1 MKRILAII
9 PLLMIATASLAA
21 DEKDITADNAVDQC
35 LDKYYEF
42 SSECLEDL
50 NDKTEAELK
59 KAYETKL
66 KSLERVDYTKWWMG
80 DEDRKKRMIEAFR
93 KSQRDWLTYR
103 DGYCDVATTAA
114 QGTHFL
120 GAASVGCNINM
131 NKRRIKEI
139 QLTEV
144 EMKR

>member
-1 MKRILAII
+1 MKKIAFLFST
-9 PLLMIATASLAA
+9 LLISHTLMA
-21 DEKDITADNAVDQC
+21 DDQKDITADNAVGQC

-103 DGYCDVATTAA
+103 DGYCEVATIGE
-114 QGTHFL
+114 QETHFI
-120 GAASVGCNINM
+120 GAAWTSCTINM

-139 QLTEV
+139 QLTVV
-144 EMKR
+144 ETTR

>member
-1 MKRILAII
+1 MKRIMAII

-21 DEKDITADNAVDQC
+21 DKKDITSDNAVDQC

-139 QLTEV
+139 QLTVV

>member
-21 DEKDITADNAVDQC
+21 DEKDITSDNAVDQC

>member
-21 DEKDITADNAVDQC
+21 DEKDITSDNAVDQC

-80 DEDRKKRMIEAFR
+80 DEDRKKRIIELFKR
-93 KSQRDWLTYR
+93 SQAEWLRYR
-103 DGYCDVATTAA
+103 DDYCVVAVAE
-114 QGTHFL
+114 
-120 GAASVGCNINM
+120 AASTHYLGNAATAYNINM
-131 NKRRIKEI
+131 NRQRIK
-139 QLTEV
+139 
-144 EMKR
+144 

>member
-9 PLLMIATASLAA
+9 PALMIATTSLAA
-21 DEKDITADNAVDQC
+21 DQKNITSDKAVDQC
-35 LDKYYEF
+35 LEKYYEF

-66 KSLERVDYTKWWMG
+66 NALEHFDYTTWWMG

-93 KSQRDWLTYR
+93 KNQRDWLTYR
-103 DGYCDVATTAA
+103 DGYCDVATTSA

-131 NKRRIKEI
+131 NKRRIREI
-139 QLTEV
+139 
-144 EMKR
+144 EMINVTGGQ

>member
-21 DEKDITADNAVDQC
+21 DEKDITSDNAVDQC

-66 KSLERVDYTKWWMG
+66 KALGRVDYTKWWMG

>member
-1 MKRILAII
+1 MKKIVFLFST
-9 PLLMIATASLAA
+9 LLLSHTLMAA
-21 DEKDITADNAVDQC
+21 DQKDITADNAVDQC

-93 KSQRDWLTYR
+93 KSQHDWLTYR
-103 DGYCDVATTAA
+103 DSYCEVATIGE
-114 QGTHFL
+114 QETHFI
-120 GAASVGCNINM
+120 GAAWTGCNINM
-131 NKRRIKEI
+131 NRQRIKEI
-139 QLTEV
+139 QLTVV
-144 EMKR
+144 ETTR

>member
-21 DEKDITADNAVDQC
+21 DEKDITSDNAVDQC

-139 QLTEV
+139 QLTVV
-144 EMKR
+144 ETTK

>member
-9 PLLMIATASLAA
+9 PALMIATASLAA

-50 NDKTEAELK
+50 NEKTEAELK

-66 KSLERVDYTKWWMG
+66 KSLERVDYNKWWMG
-80 DEDRKKRMIEAFR
+80 DKDRKKRMIEAFR

-103 DGYCDVATTAA
+103 DSYCDVATIGE
-114 QGTHFL
+114 QETHFI

-139 QLTEV
+139 QLTVV
-144 EMKR
+144 ETTR

>member
-1 MKRILAII
+1 MKRIMAII

-21 DEKDITADNAVDQC
+21 DEKDITSDNAVDQC

-93 KSQRDWLTYR
+93 KSQHDWLTYR
-103 DGYCDVATTAA
+103 DGYCEVATTAA

-131 NKRRIKEI
+131 NRQRIKEI
-139 QLTEV
+139 QMLHITSLE
-144 EMKR
+144 

>member
-1 MKRILAII
+1 MKKIAFLFST
-9 PLLMIATASLAA
+9 LLISHTLMAT
-21 DEKDITADNAVDQC
+21 DQKDITADNAVGQC

-103 DGYCDVATTAA
+103 DSYCEVATIGE
-114 QGTHFL
+114 QETHFI
-120 GAASVGCNINM
+120 GAAWTGCTINM

-139 QLTEV
+139 QLTVV
-144 EMKR
+144 ETTR

>member
-1 MKRILAII
+1 MKKIVFLFST
-9 PLLMIATASLAA
+9 LLISHTLMAT
-21 DEKDITADNAVDQC
+21 DQKDITADNAVDQC

-66 KSLERVDYTKWWMG
+66 KALERVDYTKWWMG

-103 DGYCDVATTAA
+103 DSYCEVATIGE
-114 QGTHFL
+114 QETHFI
-120 GAASVGCNINM
+120 GAAWTGCTINM

-139 QLTEV
+139 QLIVV
-144 EMKR
+144 ETTR

>member
-9 PLLMIATASLAA
+9 PALMIATASLAA
-21 DEKDITADNAVDQC
+21 DEKDITSDKAVDQC

-66 KSLERVDYTKWWMG
+66 KSLELVDYTKWWMG

-139 QLTEV
+139 QLIVV
-144 EMKR
+144 ETKR

>member
-1 MKRILAII
+1 MKKIVFLFST
-9 PLLMIATASLAA
+9 LLISHTLMAA
-21 DEKDITADNAVDQC
+21 DQKDITADNAVDQC

-50 NDKTEAELK
+50 NEKTEAELK

-66 KSLERVDYTKWWMG
+66 KALERVDYTKWWMG

-93 KSQRDWLTYR
+93 KGQRDWLTYR
-103 DGYCDVATTAA
+103 DSYCEVATIGE
-114 QGTHFL
+114 QETHFI
-120 GAASVGCNINM
+120 GAAWTGCTINM

-139 QLTEV
+139 QLIVV
-144 EMKR
+144 ETTR

>member
-1 MKRILAII
+1 MKKIAFII
-9 PLLMIATASLAA
+9 SFLLVSHASLAA
-21 DEKDITADNAVDQC
+21 DEKDITADNAIDQC

-50 NDKTEAELK
+50 NGKTEAELK

-103 DGYCDVATTAA
+103 DSYCEVATIGE
-114 QGTHFL
+114 QETHFI
-120 GAASVGCNINM
+120 GAAWTGCTINM

-139 QLTEV
+139 QLTVV
-144 EMKR
+144 ETTR

>member
-9 PLLMIATASLAA
+9 PALMIATASLAA
-21 DEKDITADNAVDQC
+21 DEKDITSDNAVDQC

-50 NDKTEAELK
+50 NEKTEAELK

-114 QGTHFL
+114 QGTHFF

-139 QLTEV
+139 QLTVV

>member
-1 MKRILAII
+1 MRKIVFLVST
-9 PLLMIATASLAA
+9 LLISHNLMAA
-21 DEKDITADNAVDQC
+21 DQKDINADNAVDQC

-42 SSECLEDL
+42 SSEGLEDL

-59 KAYETKL
+59 QAYETKL

-103 DGYCDVATTAA
+103 DSYCEVATIGE
-114 QGTHFL
+114 QETHFI

-139 QLTEV
+139 QLIVV
-144 EMKR
+144 ETTR

>member
-1 MKRILAII
+1 MKRIMAII

-21 DEKDITADNAVDQC
+21 DEKDITSDNAVDQC

-59 KAYETKL
+59 QAYETKL

-139 QLTEV
+139 QLTVV

>member
-1 MKRILAII
+1 
-9 PLLMIATASLAA
+9 
-21 DEKDITADNAVDQC
+21 
-35 LDKYYEF
+35 
-42 SSECLEDL
+42 
-50 NDKTEAELK
+50 
-59 KAYETKL
+59 
-66 KSLERVDYTKWWMG
+66 
-80 DEDRKKRMIEAFR
+80 
-93 KSQRDWLTYR
+93 
-103 DGYCDVATTAA
+103 VATTAA

>member
-1 MKRILAII
+1 MKKIAFII
-9 PLLMIATASLAA
+9 SLLLVSYASLAA

-80 DEDRKKRMIEAFR
+80 DEDRKKRMMEAFR

-103 DGYCDVATTAA
+103 DSYCEVATIGE
-114 QGTHFL
+114 QETHFI
-120 GAASVGCNINM
+120 GAAWTGCTINM

-139 QLTEV
+139 QLTVV

>member
-1 MKRILAII
+1 MKRIMAII

-21 DEKDITADNAVDQC
+21 DEKDITSDNAVDQC

-42 SSECLEDL
+42 SSECLGDL

-139 QLTEV
+139 QLTVV

>member
-1 MKRILAII
+1 MNRILAII
-9 PLLMIATASLAA
+9 PALMIATASLAA
-21 DEKDITADNAVDQC
+21 DEKDITSDNAVDQC

-42 SSECLEDL
+42 SNECLEDL

>member
-21 DEKDITADNAVDQC
+21 DEKDITSDNAVDQC

-139 QLTEV
+139 QLTVV

>member
-1 MKRILAII
+1 MKKIVFLFSTLLISHTLMAI
-9 PLLMIATASLAA
+9 
-21 DEKDITADNAVDQC
+21 DQKDITADNAVDQC

-59 KAYETKL
+59 KAYEKKL
-66 KSLERVDYTKWWMG
+66 KALVRVDYTKWWMG

-103 DGYCDVATTAA
+103 DGYCEVATIGE
-114 QGTHFL
+114 QETHFI
-120 GAASVGCNINM
+120 GAAWTGCTINM

-139 QLTEV
+139 QLTVV
-144 EMKR
+144 ETTR

>member
-21 DEKDITADNAVDQC
+21 DEKDITSDNAVDQC

-80 DEDRKKRMIEAFR
+80 DEDRKKMMIEAFR

>member
-1 MKRILAII
+1 MKKTVFII
-9 PLLMIATASLAA
+9 SLLLVSHTSLAVNK
-21 DEKDITADNAVDQC
+21 KDITSDNAVDQC

-50 NDKTEAELK
+50 NEKTEAELK

-66 KSLERVDYTKWWMG
+66 KALERVDYTKWWMG

-103 DGYCDVATTAA
+103 DSYCEVATIGE
-114 QGTHFL
+114 QETHFI
-120 GAASVGCNINM
+120 GAAWTGCTINM
-131 NKRRIKEI
+131 NKRRINEI
-139 QLTEV
+139 ELIVV
-144 EMKR
+144 ETTR

>member
-1 MKRILAII
+1 MKKIAFII
-9 PLLMIATASLAA
+9 SFLLVSHASLAA
-21 DEKDITADNAVDQC
+21 DEKDITSDNAVDQC

-42 SSECLEDL
+42 SSECLGDL

-103 DGYCDVATTAA
+103 DSYCEVATIGE
-114 QGTHFL
+114 QETHFI
-120 GAASVGCNINM
+120 GAAWTGCTINM

-139 QLTEV
+139 QLTVV
-144 EMKR
+144 ETTR

>member
-1 MKRILAII
+1 MKKIAFLFST
-9 PLLMIATASLAA
+9 LLISHTLMAV
-21 DEKDITADNAVDQC
+21 DQKDITADNAVDQC

-42 SSECLEDL
+42 SSECLEGL

-66 KSLERVDYTKWWMG
+66 KSLARVDYTKWWMG

-103 DGYCDVATTAA
+103 DSYCEVATIGE
-114 QGTHFL
+114 QETHFI
-120 GAASVGCNINM
+120 GAAWTGCTINM

-139 QLTEV
+139 QLTVV
-144 EMKR
+144 ETTR

>member
-1 MKRILAII
+1 MKRIMAII

-21 DEKDITADNAVDQC
+21 DEKDITSDNAVDQC

-139 QLTEV
+139 QLTV
-144 EMKR
+144 VMMKR

>member
-1 MKRILAII
+1 MKKIVFVVST
-9 PLLMIATASLAA
+9 LLISHTLMAA
-21 DEKDITADNAVDQC
+21 DQKDITADNAVDQC

-50 NDKTEAELK
+50 NDQTEAELK

-80 DEDRKKRMIEAFR
+80 DEDRKKRMMEAFR

-103 DGYCDVATTAA
+103 DSYCEVATIGE
-114 QGTHFL
+114 QETHFI
-120 GAASVGCNINM
+120 GAAWTGCTINM

-139 QLTEV
+139 QLTMV